1 MAQRWPPSLNSSE
14 PLQPLCFP
22 APCTQAWTLSSPQE
36 AGQQGP
42 PAYLR
47 AIREVPPGCVT
58 HPPAMWGTAGRLRA
72 DPSCLST
79 LISGGIVQS
88 LHGFQAWHGSRGRR
102 GDWTMHPRREAH
114 CPYPFLAGSL
124 YWPHEPQHCV
134 SHLKWGHLHLPHRE
148 RPEAPM
154 TGPEDALCYVL
165 QVFVISY

>member
-42 PAYLR
+42 LHTCGQLGKSPL
-47 AIREVPPGCVT
+47 GCVT

-102 GDWTMHPRREAH
+102 GDWTMHRRREAH

-148 RPEAPM
+148 
-154 TGPEDALCYVL
+154 
-165 QVFVISY
+165 